1 MSTKR
6 PRVPP
11 VLWRLFHN
19 RARTLGHTILSL
31 VPSKTSTNCL
41 CKGRQCLGCV
51 GENGATSFLIR
62 EKDSDDYRKL
72 LNKCFVVLSDSTPPL
87 HVYDPHCRWSHLELV
102 RRTIEM
108 TIIEQPNN
116 VICSGYAKMSRFS
129 DIVELLTS
137 PAWSLLLKR
146 IGDVLMVY
154 LLKNTSIFFRLPRN
168 KHRQVAGV
176 PICDLRRKSLLH
188 VSATTYKPSLL
199 HPESRKKRSV
209 DEVYSS
215 MRKKMCIR
223 KNCAAEKLSTETTK
237 SASGDVLPSR
247 EGQFYSITH
256 TSLCGKRK
264 RQFKWQRQRKR
275 KQLKAQEKY
284 SLIPCMNS
292 NTKDNWPGDQNCDSL
307 ISCMNSNTKDNWPG
321 DQNCDV
327 SSNSV
332 LLLEKKNT
340 WCSCCLVFQTIPE
353 VKKEV
358 QINRQTIFYKLESF
372 PSVFPSKHILNSLK
386 PDSSGA
392 NRLFKEIFRSLGVNV
407 TTQIASCTHSSN
419 CTFIRSTC
427 LYHSIIKLLKTL
439 IRKAHHCQHV
449 RLLEKHCSSTPSLDQ
464 DTKNIIA
471 TILERHE
478 TEASILAKGCAESGL
493 AHNDIDS
500 ESCSTTPGSQPS
512 LLEPTKCYCM
522 KKQVVSFIWAV
533 CRSIVP
539 INLLGTPSNWR
550 VLTKN
555 ISKLVKLRRFEKFTL
570 KQSMRKIKLS
580 RYHLLSDQYSLL
592 KHKLLE
598 HWIFWFFSSI
608 VVPLV
613 QANFYVTEAEHE
625 KQDIFYYRKPTW
637 ENIISKFVTCL
648 RDQGYQ
654 ELNVASVKKIIWNRS
669 FGFSKVRLCPKG
681 KGVRML
687 ANLKASAKLPVN
699 PPLQSKG
706 LRKVGVGRNVKCY
719 NYKSV
724 NEVLKDL
731 HLVLK
736 HIVVNEPERLGSS
749 VFDYNDAYK
758 RLLPFLSLLKSGF
771 SVKPGVFI
779 IVSDVEKAFD
789 SVDQDKLLSVLD
801 DLNLEEEYFLS
812 KVVQVVCTKKSLR
825 IPQNWT
831 LVSKENAPDS
841 ANARSYLPTGSLHGI
856 LVKQQVQG
864 RKVRKE
870 QLQNDMKEHI
880 RRNVLRLGSNFFLQS
895 VGIPQGSVL
904 SSMLCSLYLG
914 HLEKSVIFPFL
925 DKACEP
931 APGFPSEECFLDDTA
946 SGCAHLVMCK
956 PSYLLLRFIDDL
968 LFISTS
974 KEQASRF
981 FSRLQRGFRAYNCD
995 MNKKKFG
1002 MNFQINTIPD
1012 LRSDRLYVV
1021 EDGTSFLRWSGLFI
1035 NCSTLEIQADYT
1047 RYLNFPLSSTLTVGW
1062 LNKPGRDLKVKLCGY
1077 LRPKCHPIFYDSNI
1091 NSAAVV
1097 RLNIY
1102 QAFLLCA
1109 MKFHCY
1115 IFDLSSI
1122 CRFSTK
1128 FYAAALGKSLR
1139 YMTKLI
1145 KRRMFSFKTG
1155 SDFRPILEVGKGE
1168 IEWLGLTAYIR
1179 VLKRKQSRYKE
1190 LLRVLD
1196 SKLMALG
1203 KQESTLS
1210 VLQEATDD
1218 KRSSILWK
1226 IKY

>member
-6 PRVPP
+6 RRVPP

-31 VPSKTSTNCL
+31 VPSKTSANCL

-51 GENGATSFLIR
+51 GENGATLFLIR
-62 EKDSDDYRKL
+62 EKDPDDYRTL

-87 HVYDPHCRWSHLELV
+87 RVYDPHCRWSHLE
-102 RRTIEM
+102 
-108 TIIEQPNN
+108 
-116 VICSGYAKMSRFS
+116 MSRFS

-237 SASGDVLPSR
+237 CSDVLPSR

-264 RQFKWQRQRKR
+264 RQYKWQRQRKR

-292 NTKDNWPGDQNCDSL
+292 NTKDNWPGDQNCD
-307 ISCMNSNTKDNWPG
+307 
-321 DQNCDV
+321 V
-327 SSNSV
+327 SSNSM

-340 WCSCCLVFQTIPE
+340 WCSCCLVFQTIPG

-372 PSVFPSKHILNSLK
+372 PSVFPSKHIMNSLK

-392 NRLFKEIFRSLGVNV
+392 NRLFKEIFGSLGVNV

-449 RLLEKHCSSTPSLDQ
+449 RLLEKHCSTPSLDQ
-464 DTKNIIA
+464 CTESIIA

-493 AHNDIDS
+493 AHNDIES
-500 ESCSTTPGSQPS
+500 ESCSTTPESQPS

-592 KHKLLE
+592 KHKVLE

-625 KQDIFYYRKPTW
+625 KQDIFYYRKPMW
-637 ENIISKFVTCL
+637 ENIISKFATFL

-736 HIVVNEPERLGSS
+736 HIVVNEPESLGSS

-758 RLLPFLSLLKSGF
+758 RLLPFLSLLQSGF

-841 ANARSYLPTGSLHGI
+841 ANARSCLPTGSLHGI

-870 QLQNDMKEHI
+870 QLQSDLKEHI
-880 RRNVLRLGSNFFLQS
+880 KRNVLRLGSNFFLQS

-931 APGFPSEECFLDDTA
+931 APGFPSEGCFLDDTA
-946 SGCAHLVMCK
+946 SRCAHLEMCK

-1115 IFDLSSI
+1115 ISDLSSI

-1128 FYAAALGKSLR
+1128 FYADALGKSLR
-1139 YMTKLI
+1139 YMKKLI

-1155 SDFRPILEVGKGE
+1155 LDCRPILELGKGE

-1218 KRSSILWK
+1218 KCSSILWK

>member
-6 PRVPP
+6 RRVPP

-19 RARTLGHTILSL
+19 RARTLGDTILSL
-31 VPSKTSTNCL
+31 VPSKTSANCL

-62 EKDSDDYRKL
+62 EKDPDNYRKL

-87 HVYDPHCRWSHLELV
+87 RVYDPHCRWSHLELV

-108 TIIEQPNN
+108 TIIEQPSN
-116 VICSGYAKMSRFS
+116 VICFGYDKMSRFS

-137 PAWSLLLKR
+137 PAWGLLLKR
-146 IGDVLMVY
+146 IGDVLMVH

-188 VSATTYKPSLL
+188 VSATTYKLSLL

-237 SASGDVLPSR
+237 SACSDVLPSR

-264 RQFKWQRQRKR
+264 RQYKWERQRKR

-292 NTKDNWPGDQNCDSL
+292 NTKDNWPGDQNCD
-307 ISCMNSNTKDNWPG
+307 
-321 DQNCDV
+321 
-327 SSNSV
+327 
-332 LLLEKKNT
+332 KNT

-358 QINRQTIFYKLESF
+358 QISRQTIFYKLESF

-386 PDSSGA
+386 PDASGA
-392 NRLFKEIFRSLGVNV
+392 NRLFKEIFGSLGVNV

-449 RLLEKHCSSTPSLDQ
+449 RLLEKHCSTQSLDQ
-464 DTKNIIA
+464 CSKSIIA

-493 AHNDIDS
+493 SHNDIES
-500 ESCSTTPGSQPS
+500 ESCSTTPEAQPS
-512 LLEPTKCYCM
+512 LLEPTKCYCL

-539 INLLGTPSNWR
+539 INLLGTPPNWR

-580 RYHLLSDQYSLL
+580 RYPLLSDQYSLL
-592 KHKLLE
+592 KHKVLE

-706 LRKVGVGRNVKCY
+706 LRKVGVGRNDKCC

-731 HLVLK
+731 HVVLK
-736 HIVVNEPERLGSS
+736 RIVVNEPERLGSS

-758 RLLPFLSLLKSGF
+758 RLVPFLSLIKSEF

-801 DLNLEEEYFLS
+801 DLNLEEEYILS

-825 IPQNWT
+825 IPQKWT

-841 ANARSYLPTGSLHGI
+841 ANARSCLPTGSLHGI

-870 QLQNDMKEHI
+870 QLQNDLKEHI
-880 RRNVLRLGSNFFLQS
+880 KRNVLRLGSNFFVQS

-946 SGCAHLVMCK
+946 SGCAHLLMCK

-1012 LRSDRLYVV
+1012 PRSDRLYVV

-1047 RYLNFPLSSTLTVGW
+1047 RYLNFPLSSTLTVCW

-1115 IFDLSSI
+1115 VFDLSSI

-1128 FYAAALGKSLR
+1128 FYADALGKSLR
-1139 YMTKLI
+1139 YMKKLI

>member
-6 PRVPP
+6 RRVPP

-19 RARTLGHTILSL
+19 RARTLGDTILSL
-31 VPSKTSTNCL
+31 VPSKTSANCL

-62 EKDSDDYRKL
+62 EKDPDNYRKL

-87 HVYDPHCRWSHLELV
+87 RVYDPHCRWSHLELV

-108 TIIEQPNN
+108 TIIEQPSN
-116 VICSGYAKMSRFS
+116 VICFGYDKMSRFS

-137 PAWSLLLKR
+137 PAWGLLLKR
-146 IGDVLMVY
+146 IGDVLMVH

-188 VSATTYKPSLL
+188 VSATTYKLSLL

-237 SASGDVLPSR
+237 SACSDVLPSR

-264 RQFKWQRQRKR
+264 RQYKWERQRKR

-292 NTKDNWPGDQNCDSL
+292 NTKDNWPGDQNCD
-307 ISCMNSNTKDNWPG
+307 
-321 DQNCDV
+321 V
-327 SSNSV
+327 SSNSM

-358 QINRQTIFYKLESF
+358 QISRQTIFYKLESF

-386 PDSSGA
+386 PDASGA
-392 NRLFKEIFRSLGVNV
+392 NRLFKEIFGSLGVNV

-449 RLLEKHCSSTPSLDQ
+449 RLLEKHCSTQSLDQ
-464 DTKNIIA
+464 CSKSIIA
-471 TILERHE
+471 TILE
-478 TEASILAKGCAESGL
+478 
-493 AHNDIDS
+493 
-500 ESCSTTPGSQPS
+500 
-512 LLEPTKCYCM
+512 
-522 KKQVVSFIWAV
+522 
-533 CRSIVP
+533 
-539 INLLGTPSNWR
+539 
-550 VLTKN
+550 
-555 ISKLVKLRRFEKFTL
+555 
-570 KQSMRKIKLS
+570 
-580 RYHLLSDQYSLL
+580 
-592 KHKLLE
+592 
-598 HWIFWFFSSI
+598 
-608 VVPLV
+608 
-613 QANFYVTEAEHE
+613 
-625 KQDIFYYRKPTW
+625 
-637 ENIISKFVTCL
+637 
-648 RDQGYQ
+648 
-654 ELNVASVKKIIWNRS
+654 
-669 FGFSKVRLCPKG
+669 
-681 KGVRML
+681 
-687 ANLKASAKLPVN
+687 
-699 PPLQSKG
+699 
-706 LRKVGVGRNVKCY
+706 
-719 NYKSV
+719 
-724 NEVLKDL
+724 
-731 HLVLK
+731 
-736 HIVVNEPERLGSS
+736 
-749 VFDYNDAYK
+749 
-758 RLLPFLSLLKSGF
+758 
-771 SVKPGVFI
+771 
-779 IVSDVEKAFD
+779 
-789 SVDQDKLLSVLD
+789 
-801 DLNLEEEYFLS
+801 
-812 KVVQVVCTKKSLR
+812 
-825 IPQNWT
+825 
-831 LVSKENAPDS
+831 
-841 ANARSYLPTGSLHGI
+841 
-856 LVKQQVQG
+856 VQG

-870 QLQNDMKEHI
+870 QLQNDLKEHI
-880 RRNVLRLGSNFFLQS
+880 KRNVLRLGSNFFVQS

-946 SGCAHLVMCK
+946 SGCAHLLMCK

-1012 LRSDRLYVV
+1012 PRSDRLYVV

-1047 RYLNFPLSSTLTVGW
+1047 RYLNFPLSSTLTVCW

-1115 IFDLSSI
+1115 VFDLSSI

-1128 FYAAALGKSLR
+1128 FYADALGKSLR
-1139 YMTKLI
+1139 YMKKLI

>member
-1 MSTKR
+1 
-6 PRVPP
+6 
-11 VLWRLFHN
+11 
-19 RARTLGHTILSL
+19 
-31 VPSKTSTNCL
+31 
-41 CKGRQCLGCV
+41 
-51 GENGATSFLIR
+51 
-62 EKDSDDYRKL
+62 
-72 LNKCFVVLSDSTPPL
+72 
-87 HVYDPHCRWSHLELV
+87 
-102 RRTIEM
+102 
-108 TIIEQPNN
+108 
-116 VICSGYAKMSRFS
+116 
-129 DIVELLTS
+129 
-137 PAWSLLLKR
+137 
-146 IGDVLMVY
+146 
-154 LLKNTSIFFRLPRN
+154 
-168 KHRQVAGV
+168 
-176 PICDLRRKSLLH
+176 
-188 VSATTYKPSLL
+188 
-199 HPESRKKRSV
+199 
-209 DEVYSS
+209 

-237 SASGDVLPSR
+237 CSDVLPSR

-264 RQFKWQRQRKR
+264 RQYKWQRQRKR

-292 NTKDNWPGDQNCDSL
+292 NTKDNWPGDQNCD
-307 ISCMNSNTKDNWPG
+307 
-321 DQNCDV
+321 V
-327 SSNSV
+327 SSNSM

-340 WCSCCLVFQTIPE
+340 WCSCCLVFQTIPG

-372 PSVFPSKHILNSLK
+372 PSVFPSKHIMNSLK

-392 NRLFKEIFRSLGVNV
+392 NRLFKEIFGSLGVNV

-449 RLLEKHCSSTPSLDQ
+449 RLLEKHCSTPSLDQ
-464 DTKNIIA
+464 CTESIIA

-493 AHNDIDS
+493 AHNDIES
-500 ESCSTTPGSQPS
+500 ESCSTTPESQPS

-592 KHKLLE
+592 KHKVLE

-625 KQDIFYYRKPTW
+625 KQDIFYYRKPMW
-637 ENIISKFVTCL
+637 ENIISKFATFL

-736 HIVVNEPERLGSS
+736 HIVVNEPESLGSS

-758 RLLPFLSLLKSGF
+758 RLLPFLSLLQSGF

-841 ANARSYLPTGSLHGI
+841 ANARSCLPTGSLHGI

-870 QLQNDMKEHI
+870 QLQSDLKEHI
-880 RRNVLRLGSNFFLQS
+880 KRNVLRLGSNFFLQS

-931 APGFPSEECFLDDTA
+931 APGFPSEGCFLDDTA
-946 SGCAHLVMCK
+946 SRCAHLEMCK

-1115 IFDLSSI
+1115 ISDLSSI

-1128 FYAAALGKSLR
+1128 FYADALGKSLR
-1139 YMTKLI
+1139 YMKKLI

-1155 SDFRPILEVGKGE
+1155 LDCRPILELGKGE

-1218 KRSSILWK
+1218 KCSSILWK